1 MYRIATT
8 NVPLL
13 HSCPGGVK
21 REQIVQDLP
30 AAKVEKKLIFL
41 PQSKKIFFSMK
52 KTIYI
57 FILLPLFI
65 LFIASCNQHR
75 WEQHEGN
82 ALGTYFCIT
91 YSGEENREL
100 TEKID
105 SILRKVNDNFSIFDT
120 LSQVSL
126 INHNCT
132 NELTPELAS
141 VLTLAQKI
149 SSETEGA
156 FDITVAPL
164 INLWGFGKERTIN
177 ADSVSVDSVQ
187 QFVGYNKI
195 SYCNGKLYKADPRIT
210 LNFNAIAKGWAVDKV
225 SELLV
230 KSGYTDFVID
240 IGGEVT
246 AQGSRN
252 GKPWRVGIQVPTET
266 ADGPI
271 AAMKAIELNNA
282 AVATSGNYRNYHE
295 VNGKRYSHILNP
307 TTGYPERSSLLS
319 VTVVAEN
326 CTIADA
332 YATAFMVMGREKTR
346 QYLQKHPELSV
357 CFIYDEQGK
366 FQTETINLTFA
377 E

>member
-1 MYRIATT
+1 
-8 NVPLL
+8 
-13 HSCPGGVK
+13 
-21 REQIVQDLP
+21 
-30 AAKVEKKLIFL
+30 L

-271 AAMKAIELNNA
+271 TAMKAIELNNA

-346 QYLQKHPELSV
+346 QFLQKHPELSV

>member
-1 MYRIATT
+1 
-8 NVPLL
+8 
-13 HSCPGGVK
+13 
-21 REQIVQDLP
+21 
-30 AAKVEKKLIFL
+30 
-41 PQSKKIFFSMK
+41 MK

-57 FILLPLFI
+57 FILLSLFSLFI
-65 LFIASCNQHR
+65 GSCNRHR
-75 WEQHEGN
+75 WNRYEGN

-100 TEKID
+100 TEEID
-105 SILRKVNDNFSIFDT
+105 SILRKVNSDFSIFDT

-126 INHNCT
+126 INQNRT
-132 NELTPELAS
+132 DRLTPELVS
-141 VLTLAQKI
+141 VLNIAQQI

-164 INLWGFGKERTIN
+164 IHLWGFGKERAMY
-177 ADSVSVDSVQ
+177 ADSASVDSVR
-187 QFVGYNKI
+187 QFVGYHKI
-195 SYCNGKLYKADPRIT
+195 SYTDGKLTKQDDRIT

-225 SELLV
+225 SEFLL
-230 KSGYTDFVID
+230 KQGYTDFVVD
-240 IGGEVT
+240 IGGEVS

-295 VNGKRYSHILNP
+295 VNGERYSHILNP
-307 TTGYPERSSLLS
+307 TTGYPEHSSLLS

-326 CTIADA
+326 CTVADA
-332 YATAFMVMGREKTR
+332 YATAFMVIGREKTR
-346 QYLQKHPELSV
+346 QFLQNHPELSV
-357 CFIYDEQGK
+357 CFIYDEQGE

>member
-65 LFIASCNQHR
+65 LFIASYNQHR
-75 WEQHEGN
+75 WEQYEGN

-91 YSGEENREL
+91 YSGEENCEL

-105 SILRKVNDNFSIFDT
+105 SILRKVNENFSIFDT

-195 SYCNGKLYKADPRIT
+195 SYCNGKLHKADPRIT

-346 QYLQKHPELSV
+346 QFLQKHPELSV

>member
-1 MYRIATT
+1 
-8 NVPLL
+8 
-13 HSCPGGVK
+13 
-21 REQIVQDLP
+21 
-30 AAKVEKKLIFL
+30 
-41 PQSKKIFFSMK
+41 MK
-52 KTIYI
+52 KTCYI
-57 FILLPLFI
+57 FILISLFI
-65 LFIASCNQHR
+65 LFIVSCNQHQ
-75 WEQHEGN
+75 WKQYKGN

-100 TEKID
+100 TGKID

-126 INHNCT
+126 INQNCT
-132 NELTPELAS
+132 DKLTSELVS
-141 VLTLAQKI
+141 VLDLAQKI

-164 INLWGFGKERTIN
+164 IHLWGFGKERTMN
-177 ADSVSVDSVQ
+177 ADSISVDSVR

-195 SYCNGKLYKADPRIT
+195 SYFDGKLHKEDPRIT

-230 KSGYTDFVID
+230 KHGYTDFVID
-240 IGGEVT
+240 IGGEVI
-246 AQGSRN
+246 AQGTRN

-307 TTGYPERSSLLS
+307 ATGYPERSSLLS
-319 VTVVAEN
+319 VTVVADN
-326 CTIADA
+326 CTVADA

-346 QYLQKHPELSV
+346 QFLQKHPELSV
-357 CFIYDEQGK
+357 CFIYDEQGR

>member
-52 KTIYI
+52 KTCYI
-57 FILLPLFI
+57 FILISLFI
-65 LFIASCNQHR
+65 LFIASCNQHQ
-75 WEQHEGN
+75 WEQYKGN

-91 YSGEENREL
+91 YSGKENREL

-126 INHNCT
+126 INQNCT
-132 NELTPELAS
+132 NTLTPELVS
-141 VLTLAQKI
+141 VLDLAQKI

-164 INLWGFGKERTIN
+164 IHLWGFGKERTMN
-177 ADSVSVDSVQ
+177 ADSISVDSVR

-195 SYCNGKLYKADPRIT
+195 SYFDGKLHKEDPRIT

-230 KSGYTDFVID
+230 KHGYTDFVID

-246 AQGSRN
+246 AQGTRN

-307 TTGYPERSSLLS
+307 ATGYPERSSLLS
-319 VTVVAEN
+319 VTVVADN
-326 CTIADA
+326 CTVADA

-346 QYLQKHPELSV
+346 QFLQKHPELSV
-357 CFIYDEQGK
+357 CFIYDEQGR